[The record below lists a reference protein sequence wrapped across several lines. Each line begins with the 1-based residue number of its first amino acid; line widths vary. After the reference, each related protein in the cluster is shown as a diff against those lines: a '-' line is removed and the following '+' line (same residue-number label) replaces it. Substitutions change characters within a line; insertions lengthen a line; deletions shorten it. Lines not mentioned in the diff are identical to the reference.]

1 MEIGFMFA
9 VALYQGNPDMKRRF
23 WYMDQEMYAH
33 ILPNAAILIDKAH
46 NLKTKVIFLVI

>member
-1 MEIGFMFA
+1 MFA
-9 VALYQGNPDMKRRF
+9 ATLYQGNPDMKRRF

-33 ILPNAAILIDKAH
+33 ILPNAAILKAKAH

>member
-9 VALYQGNPDMKRRF
+9 VTLYQGNPDMKRRF

-33 ILPNAAILIDKAH
+33 ILPNAAILKDKAH